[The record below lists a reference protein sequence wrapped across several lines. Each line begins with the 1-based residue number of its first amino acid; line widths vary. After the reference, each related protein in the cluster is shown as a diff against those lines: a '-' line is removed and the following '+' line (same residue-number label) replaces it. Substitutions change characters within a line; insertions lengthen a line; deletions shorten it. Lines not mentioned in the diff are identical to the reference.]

1 MNSNRNLIATIFAKC
16 ASSNMQ
22 IVTAESCTGGLL
34 ASELTKL
41 PGSSKIF
48 NRGYVV
54 YSNQSKVDLLNISE
68 ELIKRYGAV
77 SSETVAAMAKNAATL
92 SNITNCISVA
102 VSGVAGPE
110 QSEKKPVG
118 LVWIGIATKENII
131 TNKFQFNGNR
141 LEIRQKTTYEALKLA
156 NKIILEI

>member
-118 LVWIGIATKENII
+118 LVWLAYHSK
-131 TNKFQFNGNR
+131 NKSISEQLNFGSLSRQ
-141 LEIRQKTTYEALKLA
+141 EIREKSTCEALKR
-156 NKIILEI
+156 LEKFLD